1 MVNRS
6 AIQGCV
12 DVFLRLRDESG
23 TTIFN
28 RDIEPA
34 FLEQSMVF
42 YKEEG
47 KKLVQSCDA
56 PEFLSKVSLVSSI
69 LFFFFIYLG

>member
-12 DVFLRLRDESG
+12 DVFLRLRDGSG

-28 RDIEPA
+28 RDVEPA

-47 KKLVQSCDA
+47 KKMVQSCDA
-56 PEFLSKVSLVSSI
+56 PEFLQKVRVL
-69 LFFFFIYLG
+69 